1 MNLSDISIPGRKISK
16 TVWSISEHGDYTS
29 NNGVVIKS
37 GHPFVLVTDYQ
48 PYQGYDD
55 D

>member
-16 TVWSISEHGDYTS
+16 TVWSISENEDYTS
-29 NNGVVIKS
+29 KKIVIKR